1 MKRDLATPPKNRQE
15 GISLDVMYKALEQL
29 RMILINDVQKKL
41 VERYAYRAL
50 ENYWKKMENVSLL
63 VCVGLCRQR
72 LKKNTFLHK
81 AIPVFFP
88 QVAIPF
94 CLQ

>member
-1 MKRDLATPPKNRQE
+1 MKRNLATPPKDRLE
-15 GISLDVMYKALEQL
+15 GISRDVMYKALEQL

-63 VCVGLCRQR
+63 VCVGLCKQQ
-72 LKKNTFLHK
+72 LKTCVFL
-81 AIPVFFP
+81 